1 MVKKE
6 ESPLFVGITN
16 GNDLRKSML
25 ECSKG
30 ILESLKEH
38 EQLKNIR
45 EEKVELIHQLKG
57 DVKDLSKLIN
67 SLKGY
72 LPKVKDAGI
81 KKVEVKKAVSEPK
94 MVKIEK
100 PKASSEVEKLENA
113 LNDIEAKLNS
123 LS

>member
-16 GNDLRKSML
+16 GNDLRRSML

-30 ILESLKEH
+30 ILESLRGH

-45 EEKVELIHQLKG
+45 EEKVGLIQQLKG
-57 DVKDLSKLIN
+57 DVKDLTKLIN

-72 LPKVKDAGI
+72 LPNVKDV
-81 KKVEVKKAVSEPK
+81 KKPEVKKAVSEPK
-94 MVKIEK
+94 MVKVEK
-100 PKASSEVEKLENA
+100 PQASSEVEKLENA